1 MKRLLVALF
10 LALFALPAG
19 AEQWLLHNGRIA
31 TLDSAATMAEA
42 ILIDGDTIAAVGDGL
57 SLRAQAD
64 RQARIVD
71 LRGRLVI
78 PGLIDSHIHAI
89 RAGLTFAQEVNWTD
103 VPSLEEALAQVDDAT
118 KAHILSAMHRR
129 K

>member
-1 MKRLLVALF
+1 MKRLLVALV
-10 LALFALPAG
+10 LGLFSLPAA

-42 ILIDGDTIAAVGDGL
+42 ILIDGDTISAVGDGL
-57 SLRAQAD
+57 SLRAQASA
-64 RQARIVD
+64 QARVVD
-71 LRGRLVI
+71 LGGRLVI

-103 VPSLEEALAQVDDAT
+103 VPSNEEA
-118 KAHILSAMHRR
+118 
-129 K
+129 